1 MIRFL
6 TFGKLESD
14 GVSTFKAFFDVFV
27 IEAIRPCVTHL
38 ARFTNMRDFSSR
50 VISYVVICP
59 LSPCDQS
66 DAKWVAAMGLY
77 AGSVAANP
85 KFSRVAFRKALFR
98 YL

>member
-1 MIRFL
+1 MIGFL
-6 TFGKLESD
+6 VFSKLEFN
-14 GVSTFKAFFDVFV
+14 GVSTFKAFFDVYV
-27 IEAIRPCVTHL
+27 VEAIRPCVTHL
-38 ARFTNMRDFSSR
+38 ARFTNMRDLSSR

-77 AGSVAANP
+77 AGSVVANP
-85 KFSRVAFRKALFR
+85 KFSRVTFRKAFFG